1 MQSHLNWVNIE
12 AEVLMDLQIVTLL
25 LKCRIIITLLFGLN
39 DLFSDQK
46 IDIMANNSRKLMILV
61 FLILLVRF
69 NTVSSA
75 QEKINAV
82 ALHGVL
88 MVKEGRIVNANGQAP
103 QLRGISLSWSIWAGQ
118 KYYNPAVVKW
128 LKDDFNIN
136 LLRVAM
142 AVEPDSGY
150 LRDPIGQEQLI
161 VETIDAAIEENI
173 YVLIDWHDHHADRN
187 LPQAKQFFSKM
198 AKKYAGKPHV
208 IYEIWNEPE
217 KVEWQVVKDYAQ
229 EVITEIRKYDP
240 ENLIVVGSPSW
251 DQHVDVAAKDPIKG
265 FKNIAYSFHFYA
277 SQPSHQEGLMAKAD
291 EAISLG
297 LPLFVTEWGVG
308 EANGDGVFDHEKT
321 EKWMNWMEKNKL
333 SWVNWN
339 LTDKPE
345 TTGLLKT
352 GAALKGNW
360 PVSDLS
366 PAGLYI
372 RTVLRKLNLKNV
384 NH

>member
-1 MQSHLNWVNIE
+1 MKVNYS
-12 AEVLMDLQIVTLL
+12 
-25 LKCRIIITLLFGLN
+25 KRRIFG
-39 DLFSDQK
+39 
-46 IDIMANNSRKLMILV
+46 LV
-61 FLILLVRF
+61 FLVF
-69 NTVSSA
+69 FAGFTVVSSA
-75 QEKINAV
+75 QERKNAV
-82 ALHGVL
+82 AKHGAL
-88 MVKEGRIVNANGQAP
+88 KVKDGQIVNAHDEAP
-103 QLRGISLSWSIWAGQ
+103 QLRGISLSWSIWGGR
-118 KYYNPAVVKW
+118 KYYNPSVVKW

-136 LLRVAM
+136 VLRVAM
-142 AVEPDSGY
+142 AIEPDSGY
-150 LRDPIGQEQLI
+150 LKDPKGQEKLI
-161 VETIDAAIEENI
+161 VKTIDAAIKENI

-187 LPQAKQFFSKM
+187 LPQAKAFFSKM

-217 KVEWQVVKDYAQ
+217 KIEWQVIKDYAQ
-229 EVITEIRKYDP
+229 EVITEIRKYDT

-251 DQHVDVAAKDPIKG
+251 DQHVDVAAKDPIRG

-308 EANGDGVFDHEKT
+308 EANGDGVFDREKT
-321 EKWMNWMEKNKL
+321 AKWMNWMEKNKL

-339 LTDKPE
+339 VTDKQE

-352 GAALKGNW
+352 GASAKGSW
-360 PVSDLS
+360 PIADLS

-372 RTVLRKLNLKNV
+372 RTELRKLNP
-384 NH
+384 